1 MNMPRIFAR
10 GNTQDGCGNTMNED
24 EIIMHGHA
32 GDIIRLAAGVM
43 GINLRAYKL
52 LAFFLGCVF
61 ASVAGAL
68 MVHYI
73 AFAIFDQFPFM
84 NSVWQSSSSSS
95 LSPRAG
101 SPVGDGQG
109 ILPATAFFTLKTNI

>member
-10 GNTQDGCGNTMNED
+10 GNTMNED

-52 LAFFLGCVF
+52 LP
-61 ASVAGAL
+61 
-68 MVHYI
+68 HW
-73 AFAIFDQFPFM
+73 
-84 NSVWQSSSSSS
+84 NSSFVNQ
-95 LSPRAG
+95 
-101 SPVGDGQG
+101 
-109 ILPATAFFTLKTNI
+109 